1 MQRTPASQENKNI
14 FSHIQHV
21 FGADNIFTGIVDDN
35 DQYLV
40 DVISADNC
48 PEPGVI
54 SHSTIMTS
62 DYPLMRN
69 GEEYPVRL
77 ELLGAAHK
85 RFRRKKG
92 DFRYVLAT
100 ASFFIMKNKWFCAP
114 GMVFAR
120 MLDYYNLSR
129 TLHHLLFVPPALWD
143 NHFNT
148 VLDLGSK
155 RVTWLLAVPISD
167 AEAQLVHEQQSSE
180 QLEALLER
188 YEVDI
193 FDLNRRSVV

>member
-1 MQRTPASQENKNI
+1 MKPKPASPENRKI
-14 FSHIQHV
+14 YQHV
-21 FGADNIFTGIVDDN
+21 IDEFTSVTVRGNADDN
-35 DQYLV
+35 KAHFID
-40 DVISADNC
+40 IAEARNC
-48 PEPGVI
+48 PERGVI
-54 SHSTIMTS
+54 SYATLGLS
-62 DYPLMRN
+62 DYPLIFK
-69 GEEYPVRL
+69 GEEYSVRI
-77 ELLGAAHK
+77 ELLGASYQRFAK
-85 RFRRKKG
+85 RTE
-92 DFRYVLAT
+92 DFSSALAT

-129 TLHHLLFVPPALWD
+129 TLYHLLFVPPALWD

-180 QLEALLER
+180 QLETLLER